1 MRDVDVPLGDAP
13 VVHDAITV
21 QYTQLGN
28 ESGFK
33 VHVSP
38 SRCGTDL
45 ANEVERRHVSD
56 QHIASTDPPIFH
68 PTVEVSILI

>member
-1 MRDVDVPLGDAP
+1 MPLGDAP

-21 QYTQLGN
+21 QYTQLGIG
-28 ESGFK
+28 SSFK

-38 SRCGTDL
+38 FRCGTDL
-45 ANEVERRHVSD
+45 ANEVKRRHVSD
-56 QHIASTDPPIFH
+56 QHIASTDPPMFH